1 MMKIY
6 LLFLSAGIAFTS
18 CNQKE
23 NSSKSQQTNH
33 SESSIYKLFPTK
45 NYWTFIKL
53 DTRNGKMWQ
62 VHFSVAED
70 GGQGQIPLNEQPLV
84 SPEKEVA
91 GRFTLYPTENIFNF
105 ILSDQIDGNVYQVQ
119 WSMEDKNRGMVQI
132 K

>member
-1 MMKIY
+1 MMKIF
-6 LLFLSAGIAFTS
+6 LLFLSVGIAFTS

-23 NSSKSQQTNH
+23 NSSKSQQANH
-33 SESSIYKLFPTK
+33 SESSFYKLFPTK

-62 VHFSVAED
+62 VHFTVAED

-84 SPEKEVA
+84 TAEKEVA